1 MTEEYG
7 DYVYDIVEAMN
18 DICDFV
24 GGMNFLQFANDKKT
38 VNAVIRSL
46 EVVGEAA
53 KRIPD
58 EFRIKYP
65 DVPWKKMTAMRDKL
79 IHHYT
84 GVDLE
89 IVWIVITEEITPL
102 IPIFK
107 NIVLDLENNK

>member
-1 MTEEYG
+1 M
-7 DYVYDIVEAMN
+7 IFA
-18 DICDFV
+18 ISV
-24 GGMNFLQFANDKKT
+24 GGMNFAHCANDKKT

-107 NIVLDLENNK
+107 NIVLDLENKNKVHILNQSHARN